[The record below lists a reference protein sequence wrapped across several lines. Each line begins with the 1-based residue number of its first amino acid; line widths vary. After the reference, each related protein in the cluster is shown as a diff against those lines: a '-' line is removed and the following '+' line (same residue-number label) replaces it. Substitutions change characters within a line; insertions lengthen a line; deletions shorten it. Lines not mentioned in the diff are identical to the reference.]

1 VHEILIT
8 HIAETEAVMKELTH
22 LITPAEV
29 VSWLCSSVKARTIR
43 TAIYG
48 EEHQSVAASQT
59 RLGNV
64 CCYLGKYRE
73 AKEHHEKAVI
83 IAKKVYGEQPA
94 DVAGSYNNLG
104 IVYHDLG
111 QHRQTKEHHEKAL
124 IIRRRGTVNSTLM
137 WQTVTTTYSDLKQ
150 YVLPKEFYENVLNIY
165 KAVYGEQ
172 HAAVERTYRRN
183 LTIVDRNLRQAT
195 NKCCII

>member
-1 VHEILIT
+1 VQVFDVPGDVTSLQCEN
-8 HIAETEAVMKELTH
+8 ELS
-22 LITPAEV
+22 LSYYEQ
-29 VSWLCSSVKARTIR
+29 ARTIR

-48 EEHQSVAASQT
+48 EDHQSVAASQT

-64 CCYLGKYRE
+64 CCYLGEYRE

-83 IAKKVYGEQPA
+83 IAKKAYGEQHA

-124 IIRRRGTVNSTLM
+124 IIRKRLTVNSTLM

-150 YVLPKEFYENVLNIY
+150 YVLAKEFYENVLNIY

-172 HAAVERTYRRN
+172 HAAVERTYRN